1 MADEIINYER
11 DFEAIVKIIETAK
24 LRAMKAVNAE
34 LIDMYLVYKRKNGI
48 RRMGQRRCK
57 SVCRLFAK
65 EVSCRK
71 RSFLA
76 KYLANEAVLRN
87 LVFITQNALSKN
99 RSIVQLI
106 VFYMRI
112 F

>member
-1 MADEIINYER
+1 MTFKAISSEEKGIMVDEIINYER

-24 LRAMKAVNAE
+24 LRAMKAVNTE
-34 LIDMYLVYKRKNGI
+34 LIDMYLQIGKVYKRKNGI

-87 LVFITQNALSKN
+87 LQG
-99 RSIVQLI
+99 
-106 VFYMRI
+106 
-112 F
+112 